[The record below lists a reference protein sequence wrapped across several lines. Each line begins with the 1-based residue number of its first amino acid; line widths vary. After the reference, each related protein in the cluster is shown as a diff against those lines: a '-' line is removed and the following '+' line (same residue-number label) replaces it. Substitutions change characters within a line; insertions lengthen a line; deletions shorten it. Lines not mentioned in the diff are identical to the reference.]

1 MILITLGLESMKKN
15 LWILI
20 VVSFISFKQALS
32 TPFIETHH
40 PPIRYQTKDTIGV
53 SSINDTASFNLST
66 RVVSVD
72 RFMDSLKGADKN
84 LFKEAVDL
92 LKQLKP
98 DEAIVKL
105 FKILKLSSNKD
116 HLDRANILLAE
127 AYREKRENKKGIDLL
142 YTLMEQKNVAHNNM
156 TYAYTRMSAL
166 YNEWKYPQ
174 ESFMDS
180 VIKYSELAIVNAE
193 KYGFDE
199 YLALSE
205 NEIGQLLNLK
215 KKYAEAQPRLIKAL
229 HLFLNLDM
237 KRDAVNAALNLGYSY
252 LYSKKYKKA
261 DEVMDEALLYCNEE
275 GNAYLFMRMYL
286 LKAKINK
293 HLGNYKE
300 GYHYLFRSND
310 LLEQSFKDRLDAKIV
325 EMVAKYD
332 LKLKEDK
339 IREEK
344 LKREKKQKEVV
355 ALMILIGILLLV
367 LILGGIIFYLQRKYF
382 SQKQT
387 LSEMQNQIL
396 EKDYELKNKE
406 LKTVVAGW
414 VEMDKI
420 LEEVKSKIVSKKYK
434 KALSVINASLSGDRK
449 SQKIILDFNEQH
461 PDFLI
466 KLHQH
471 HPNLT
476 DNDTRLCTLL
486 KMGLRSKDIA
496 GILNIAVSSV
506 NKGRQRLRKKLQ
518 LKPQEDIASYLE
530 RF

>member
-1 MILITLGLESMKKN
+1 MRRILL
-15 LWILI
+15 ILI
-20 VVSFISFKQALS
+20 VFSFISFKQDLNKIS
-32 TPFIETHH
+32 FIEEQH
-40 PPIRYQTKDTIGV
+40 PSTTYQAKNKFDTILTNHTV
-53 SSINDTASFNLST
+53 PIDFST
-66 RVVSVD
+66 KVISVD
-72 RFMDSLKGADKN
+72 RFMDSLKESDKK

-105 FKILKLSSNKD
+105 FEILKLSSNKD

-127 AYREKRENKKGIDLL
+127 AYREKRENKKGTELL
-142 YTLMEQKNVAHNNM
+142 YTLMQQKNVAHNNM

-180 VIKYSELAIVNAE
+180 VIKYSNLAIINAE
-193 KYGFDE
+193 KYGFNE

-215 KKYAEAQPRLIKAL
+215 NKYTEAQPRLIRAL

-261 DEVMDEALLYCNEE
+261 EQVMDEALLYCSEE

-293 HLGNYKE
+293 HLGNYKK
-300 GYHYLFRSND
+300 GYNYLFKSNN
-310 LLEQSFKDRLDAKIV
+310 LLEDSFRDRLDAKIV

-344 LKREKKQKEVV
+344 LKSEKKQKEVII
-355 ALMILIGILLLV
+355 LIILIGILLLV
-367 LILGGIIFYLQRKYF
+367 LILGGMIFYLQRKYF
-382 SQKQT
+382 NQKQT
-387 LSEMQNQIL
+387 LIGMQTQIL

-406 LKTVVAGW
+406 LTTVVAGW

-420 LEEVKSKIVSKKYK
+420 LEEVKSKITSRKYK
-434 KALSVINASLSGDRK
+434 KALNIINTSLSGDRK
-449 SQKIILDFNEQH
+449 LQKTLLDFNEQN
-461 PDFLI
+461 PDFLL

-476 DNDTRLCTLL
+476 DNDTRLCSLL
-486 KMGLRSKDIA
+486 KMRLRSKDISA
-496 GILNIAVSSV
+496 ILNITISSV

-518 LKPQEDIASYLE
+518 LKPQENIAAYLDN
-530 RF
+530 F